1 MSAGQLLFRF
11 LLGGAMVSV
20 FAAVG
25 SAFKPKT
32 FAGLFASAP
41 PIALVSLGLAFH
53 QEGVWH
59 ASLLGRSMVLG
70 SLALLAYC
78 LSCVVLVQRRPLPV
92 VVSALLSWLCWGL
105 VAATLFWSVES

>member
-11 LLGGAMVSV
+11 ALGGAMVSV

-25 SAFKPKT
+25 SSFKPKT

-41 PIALVSLGLAFH
+41 PIALVSLALAFH
-53 QEGVWH
+53 SDGSWH

-78 LSCVVLVQRRPLPV
+78 LSCVVLVQLRRVPV
-92 VVSALLSWLCWGL
+92 TFGAVLSWLCWAL
-105 VAATLFWSVES
+105 VAAALFWGVES